1 VSESTR
7 RAGRPV
13 AADPENEGTLA
24 VDELTTTE
32 GSAEPRADAA
42 MTEIM
47 RVAGE
52 AADRVAEVLVAEVLQ
67 DAEEAAAQRLGEARA
82 QAAAIQRQAEIDA
95 AAHAEQIRQEAERV
109 RLEADEYVANVRLAA
124 DAYASQ
130 RQDDALERSRRLL
143 EEAELEAR
151 SIREVE
157 AVRIGAVVP
166 SEEDELEAAAHAR
179 GRVRRGIEL
188 TSVGAVMSRDIS
200 VYLRSWRSTTFSA
213 IVEPIIFLLAFGLGF
228 GALISHV
235 RGVDYIQ
242 FVATGV
248 VATTVVF
255 SSAFPGMFQT
265 FVKREF
271 QRIYDA
277 LLATPVNVDE
287 LVTAEVLWISI
298 RTGIYSIAPVV
309 VGVGFGLRPG
319 WGVVLVPFIA
329 FLSAYGLASF
339 GVTMAAMMKSI
350 ANFNYIIS
358 GVLTPLILLAGAYF
372 PVDTLPRWAF
382 ILDQFN
388 PLYHCV
394 TLVRS
399 AVWGFNTGH
408 DLYHVGVLLFFGL
421 LMWRIAIT
429 KLRPRLID

>member
-1 VSESTR
+1 MNPSAR
-7 RAGRPV
+7 GAGQPV
-13 AADPENEGTLA
+13 ATGSELEGTLA
-24 VDELTTTE
+24 LDEPATGDARVDE
-32 GSAEPRADAA
+32 A

-47 RVAGE
+47 RVAEE
-52 AADRVAEVLVAEVLQ
+52 AADRMAVVLQ
-67 DAEEAAAQRLGEARA
+67 DAEEAAAQRVAAAEAE
-82 QAAAIQRQAEIDA
+82 AAAIQQKAEAQAS
-95 AAHAEQIRQEAERV
+95 AHAEHLIQEAERV
-109 RLEADEYVANVRLAA
+109 RTEADEYVANVRLAA
-124 DAYASQ
+124 DAYANQ
-130 RQDDALERSRRLL
+130 RQGDAMAQSRKLI

-157 AVRIGAVVP
+157 AERTAVVVHEE
-166 SEEDELEAAAHAR
+166 EEDAAASTHA

-188 TSVGAVMSRDIS
+188 RAVGAVMSRDIL

-228 GALISHV
+228 GALISKV
-235 RGVDYIQ
+235 RGVDYMQ

-298 RTGIYSIAPVV
+298 RTGIYSLAPVL

-319 WGVVLVPFIA
+319 WGIVLVPFIA

-372 PVDTLPRWAF
+372 PVSTLPRWAF

-394 TLVRS
+394 TLVRD
-399 AVWGFNTGH
+399 AVFAFNTGH

-421 LMWRIAIT
+421 VMWRIAISR
-429 KLRPRLID
+429 LRPRLID

>member
-1 VSESTR
+1 
-7 RAGRPV
+7 
-13 AADPENEGTLA
+13 
-24 VDELTTTE
+24 
-32 GSAEPRADAA
+32 
-42 MTEIM
+42 
-47 RVAGE
+47 
-52 AADRVAEVLVAEVLQ
+52 
-67 DAEEAAAQRLGEARA
+67 
-82 QAAAIQRQAEIDA
+82 
-95 AAHAEQIRQEAERV
+95 
-109 RLEADEYVANVRLAA
+109 
-124 DAYASQ
+124 
-130 RQDDALERSRRLL
+130 
-143 EEAELEAR
+143 
-151 SIREVE
+151 
-157 AVRIGAVVP
+157 
-166 SEEDELEAAAHAR
+166 
-179 GRVRRGIEL
+179 
-188 TSVGAVMSRDIS
+188 VMSRDIL

-265 FVKREF
+265 YVKREF

-287 LVTAEVLWISI
+287 LVTAEVTWISI

-372 PVDTLPRWAF
+372 PVDRLPRWAF

-421 LMWRIAIT
+421 LMWRIAIRQ
-429 KLRPRLID
+429 LRPRLID

>member
-1 VSESTR
+1 MVERPVETDAQTESTLAR
-7 RAGRPV
+7 EEPTNVAARAGARGQD
-13 AADPENEGTLA
+13 A
-24 VDELTTTE
+24 TTE
-32 GSAEPRADAA
+32 IIRAAE
-42 MTEIM
+42 
-47 RVAGE
+47 E
-52 AADRVAEVLVAEVLQ
+52 AADRVAGVLQ
-67 DAEEAAAQRLGEARA
+67 GAEEAAEQRLAEARA
-82 QAAAIQRQAEIDA
+82 EAAAIQRQAEIDA
-95 AAHAEQIRQEAERV
+95 DLQTEQAERV
-109 RLEADEYVANVRLAA
+109 RAEADEYMANVRLAA

-130 RQDDALERSRRLL
+130 RQADALEQSRKLL
-143 EEAELEAR
+143 EQAALEAR
-151 SIREVE
+151 SLRKADPESAEDAIRLVEVDEVE
-157 AVRIGAVVP
+157 LPAD
-166 SEEDELEAAAHAR
+166 S
-179 GRVRRGIEL
+179 GRVRHGIEMTAVL
-188 TSVGAVMSRDIS
+188 AVMSRDVS
-200 VYLRSWRSTTFSA
+200 VFLRSWRSTTFSA

-228 GALISHV
+228 GALISKV

-255 SSAFPGMFQT
+255 SSAFPGMFST

-298 RTGIYSIAPVV
+298 RTGVYSIAPVLV
-309 VGVGFGLRPG
+309 AIGFGLRPG

-329 FLSAYGLASF
+329 FLAALGLASF

-372 PVDTLPRWAF
+372 PVDRLPRWAF
-382 ILDQFN
+382 IADQFN

-394 TLVRS
+394 TLVRN
-399 AVWGFNTGH
+399 AVFGFDTGH
-408 DLYHVGVLLFFGL
+408 DLYHLGALLLFGVV
-421 LMWRIAIT
+421 MWRIAISQ
-429 KLRPRLID
+429 LRPRLID

>member
-1 VSESTR
+1 LALGERHAAES
-7 RAGRPV
+7 AGTPADEAMDQIRQV
-13 AADPENEGTLA
+13 AE
-24 VDELTTTE
+24 
-32 GSAEPRADAA
+32 
-42 MTEIM
+42 
-47 RVAGE
+47 E
-52 AADRVAEVLVAEVLQ
+52 AADRVARLLQ
-67 DAEEAAAQRLGEARA
+67 NAQDAAAQRLADAEAE
-82 QAAAIQRQAEIDA
+82 AAAIHRQAETDA
-95 AAHAEQIRQEAERV
+95 AAQAEQALRDAERV
-109 RLEADEYVANVRLAA
+109 RMEADEYVANVRLAA
-124 DAYASQ
+124 DAYATQ
-130 RQDDALERSRRLL
+130 RQDDAVAQSRKLI
-143 EEAELEAR
+143 EEAELEAG
-151 SIREVE
+151 SIREVDAE
-157 AVRIGAVVP
+157 RTGVVIVP
-166 SEEDELEAAAHAR
+166 EEDEPGASER
-179 GRVRRGIEL
+179 VGRVRRGIEL

-213 IVEPIIFLLAFGLGF
+213 IVEPIIFLLAFGLGI
-228 GALISHV
+228 GALIKHV
-235 RGVDYIQ
+235 HGVDYIQ

-287 LVTAEVLWISI
+287 LVTAEVTWISI
-298 RTGIYSIAPVV
+298 RTGIYSIAPVL
-309 VGVGFGLRPG
+309 VGIGFGLRPG
-319 WGVVLVPFIA
+319 WGVVAVPFIA

-382 ILDQFN
+382 IADQFN

-394 TLVRS
+394 TLVRN
-399 AVWGFNTGH
+399 AVFGFHGSH
-408 DLYHVGVLLFFGL
+408 DLYHLGVLLVFGL
-421 LMWRIAIT
+421 VMWRIAISR
-429 KLRPRLID
+429 LRPRLID

>member
-1 VSESTR
+1 VAE
-7 RAGRPV
+7 RPV
-13 AADPENEGTLA
+13 ETEPETDMPSVG
-24 VDELTTTE
+24 DEASGRGAGPGARGRVATTE
-32 GSAEPRADAA
+32 ILRAAE
-42 MTEIM
+42 
-47 RVAGE
+47 E
-52 AADRVAEVLVAEVLQ
+52 AADRVAVILQ
-67 DAEEAAAQRLGEARA
+67 DAEDAAEQRLAEA
-82 QAAAIQRQAEIDA
+82 QEEAAAIQRQAQLDA
-95 AAHAEQIRQEAERV
+95 EAQEQQAVLEAERV
-109 RLEADEYVANVRLAA
+109 RAEADEYMANVRLAA
-124 DAYASQ
+124 DSYASQ
-130 RQDDALERSRRLL
+130 RQA
-143 EEAELEAR
+143 EAETESRKLLQEAEIEAR
-151 SIREVE
+151 SVRAADEERERAAEAPGRIR
-157 AVRIGAVVP
+157 
-166 SEEDELEAAAHAR
+166 H
-179 GRVRRGIEL
+179 GIEL
-188 TSVGAVMSRDIS
+188 TAVAAVMSRDIS
-200 VYLRSWRSTTFSA
+200 VFLRSWRSTTFSA

-228 GALISHV
+228 GALISEV
-235 RGVDYIQ
+235 RGHDYIQ

-309 VGVGFGLRPG
+309 VAIGFGLRPG

-329 FLSAYGLASF
+329 FVSALGLASF
-339 GVTMAAMMKSI
+339 GVTMAAMMKTI

-372 PVDTLPRWAF
+372 PVDSLPRWAF
-382 ILDQFN
+382 IADQFN

-394 TLVRS
+394 ALVRD
-399 AVWGFNTGH
+399 AVFGFDTGH
-408 DLYHVGVLLFFGL
+408 DLYHFGVLVFVAVVL
-421 LMWRIAIT
+421 WRIAIR

>member
-1 VSESTR
+1 LTLSEPTN
-7 RAGRPV
+7 AGG
-13 AADPENEGTLA
+13 AADP
-24 VDELTTTE
+24 
-32 GSAEPRADAA
+32 RADVA
-42 MTEIM
+42 MSEIM
-47 RVAGE
+47 RVAEE
-52 AADRVAEVLVAEVLQ
+52 AADRVAALLQ
-67 DAEEAAAQRLGEARA
+67 DAEEAAAQRLAEARA
-82 QAAAIQRQAEIDA
+82 EAAAIQRQAEIDA
-95 AAHAEQIRQEAERV
+95 EAQAEQVMLEAERA
-109 RLEADEYVANVRLAA
+109 RLEAEEYVANVRLAA
-124 DAYASQ
+124 DAYATE
-130 RQDDALERSRRLL
+130 RQNDAVEQSRKLL
-143 EEAELEAR
+143 EEAQLKAR
-151 SIREVE
+151 SVREVDGVRTVV
-157 AVRIGAVVP
+157 AVRP
-166 SEEDELEAAAHAR
+166 EEEEEAARAHA
-179 GRVRRGIEL
+179 GRVHRGIEL
-188 TSVGAVMSRDIS
+188 TAVGAVMTRDIS

-235 RGVDYIQ
+235 HGVEYIQ

-298 RTGIYSIAPVV
+298 RTGIYSIAPVL

-329 FLSAYGLASF
+329 FLAACGLAAF

-382 ILDQFN
+382 IADQFN

-394 TLVRS
+394 TLVRY
-399 AVWGFNTGH
+399 AVFGFQTEH
-408 DLYHVGVLLFFGL
+408 ALYHVGVLLFFGL
-421 LMWRIAIT
+421 VMWRIAIS